1 MPTRRLGPDRPA
13 AFMLALSMAL
23 LPAREAAAD
32 RDRGIAACES
42 QDWET
47 AARELAPEEAT
58 TTDAEVVRCLADM
71 HFSGLGLSRD
81 AQKAFALWKRI
92 ADLGNDDA
100 EETVGYFY
108 LDGVG
113 TARNT
118 KLAEEYFLRS
128 AKQANPKA
136 MSDLSLYYWLG
147 FIGCCPDRQKSLYWT
162 AKLADFG
169 DVAAA
174 MELVRIY
181 STGDGVPEDDKAAL
195 TWALKAAKEDSVEA
209 YLFLGNAME
218 QGRGTEK
225 NPVEAYKWFDL
236 AAFHHESAKA
246 MEAARRRDAIAT
258 GLTAGQIKQA
268 QSLAFD
274 WRLTARPQ

>member
-1 MPTRRLGPDRPA
+1 MRALGSA
-13 AFMLALSMAL
+13 ALRSPVIAFALASSFMSVH
-23 LPAREAAAD
+23 EAAAD
-32 RDRGIAACES
+32 RNRGVAACET

-58 TTDAEVVRCLADM
+58 TTDPEVVHCLADM

-81 AQKAFALWKRI
+81 SKKAFSLWKRI

-100 EETVGYFY
+100 EETVGFFY
-108 LDGVG
+108 LDGEG
-113 TARNT
+113 TVRDT
-118 KLAEEYFLRS
+118 KLAEDYFLRS
-128 AKQANPKA
+128 AKQGNPKA

-147 FIGCCPDRQKSLYWT
+147 YIGCCPDRQKSLYWT
-162 AKLADFG
+162 TKLADFG

-181 STGDGVPEDDKAAL
+181 GSGDSVAKDEKTAL
-195 TWALKAAKEDSVEA
+195 AWALKAAKQDSVEA

-218 QGRGTEK
+218 LGLGAAK
-225 NPVEAYKWFDL
+225 NPVEAYKWFNL
-236 AAFHHESAKA
+236 ATFHRESARA
-246 MEAARRRDAIAT
+246 AEAQRRRDVIAA
-258 GLTAGQIKQA
+258 GLTPDQIKQA
-268 QSLAFD
+268 QHLAFE

>member
-1 MPTRRLGPDRPA
+1 MPARRLGSLGPV
-13 AFMLALSMAL
+13 MLVLTISL
-23 LPAREAAAD
+23 FTARESAAD
-32 RDRGIAACES
+32 RDRGVAACES
-42 QDWET
+42 QDWHT
-47 AARELAPEEAT
+47 AAQELSPEEAT
-58 TTDAEVVRCLADM
+58 TTDPEVVRCLADM
-71 HFSGLGLSRD
+71 RFSGLGLSRD
-81 AQKAFALWKRI
+81 APKAFSLWKRV

-113 TARNT
+113 TARDT

-128 AKQANPKA
+128 ARQGNPKA

-169 DVAAA
+169 DAAAA

-181 STGDGVPEDDKAAL
+181 STGDSVAEDDKAAL
-195 TWALKAAKEDSVEA
+195 AWALKAAKEDSVDA
-209 YLFLGNAME
+209 YLFLGDAME
-218 QGRGTEK
+218 RGRGTDK

-246 MEAARRRDAIAT
+246 VEAGRRRDAIAA
-258 GLTAGQIKQA
+258 GLTADQIKQA
-268 QSLAFD
+268 QSLAFL

>member
-1 MPTRRLGPDRPA
+1 MPARRLGPLRPA
-13 AFMLALSMAL
+13 AAMLALAVSL
-23 LPAREAAAD
+23 LPARQAAAD
-32 RDRGIAACES
+32 RDRGIAACEA

-58 TTDAEVVRCLADM
+58 TTDPEVVRCLADM

-81 AQKAFALWKRI
+81 AQKGFSLWKRI

-108 LDGVG
+108 LDGEG
-113 TARNT
+113 TARDP

-128 AKQANPKA
+128 AKQGNPKA

-147 FIGCCPDRQKSLYWT
+147 FIGCCPDRQQSLYWT

-169 DVAAA
+169 DVASA

-181 STGDGVPEDDKAAL
+181 SSGDGVAEDDKQAL
-195 TWALKAAKEDSVEA
+195 AWALKAAKEDSVEA
-209 YLFLGNAME
+209 YLCLGGAMAE
-218 QGRGTEK
+218 GRGTGK
-225 NPVEAYKWFDL
+225 NPLEAYKWFDL
-236 AAFHHESAKA
+236 AAFHHESPKA
-246 MEAARRRDAIAT
+246 AEAARRRDAIAA
-258 GLTAGQIKQA
+258 GLSPDQIKQA
-268 QSLAFD
+268 QQLAFD

>member
-1 MPTRRLGPDRPA
+1 MRVRRLKPLRPPVIA
-13 AFMLALSMAL
+13 LILAFSVLSVQ
-23 LPAREAAAD
+23 EAAAD
-32 RDRGIAACES
+32 RDRGVAACEA

-58 TTDAEVVRCLADM
+58 TTDPEVVHCLADM
-71 HFSGLGLSRD
+71 HFSGFGLPRD
-81 AQKAFALWKRI
+81 SLKAFSLWKRI

-100 EETVGYFY
+100 EETVGFFY
-108 LDGVG
+108 LDGEG
-113 TARNT
+113 TARDT

-128 AKQANPKA
+128 AKQGNPKA

-174 MELVRIY
+174 MELARIY
-181 STGDGVPEDDKAAL
+181 ASGDSVAKDEKTAL
-195 TWALKAAKEDSVEA
+195 AWALKAAKQDSVEA
-209 YLFLGNAME
+209 YLFLGNALE
-218 QGRGTEK
+218 RGQGAEK
-225 NPVEAYKWFDL
+225 DPVEAYKWFNL
-236 AAFHHESAKA
+236 AAFHRESPKA
-246 MEAARRRDAIAT
+246 AEAARRRDTIAA
-258 GLTAGQIKQA
+258 GLTPDQIRQA
-268 QSLAFD
+268 QHLAFE

>member
-1 MPTRRLGPDRPA
+1 MPARRLGPLRPA
-13 AFMLALSMAL
+13 AAMLALAVSL
-23 LPAREAAAD
+23 LPARQAAAD

-58 TTDAEVVRCLADM
+58 TTDPEVVRCLADM

-81 AQKAFALWKRI
+81 AQKAFSLWKRI

-100 EETVGYFY
+100 EETVGFFY
-108 LDGVG
+108 LDGEG
-113 TARNT
+113 TARDT
-118 KLAEEYFLRS
+118 RLAEDYFLRS
-128 AKQANPKA
+128 AKQGNPKA

-162 AKLADFG
+162 AKLADSG

-181 STGDGVPEDDKAAL
+181 SSGDGVAEDDKQAL
-195 TWALKAAKEDSVEA
+195 AWALKAAKEDSVEA
-209 YLFLGNAME
+209 YLFLGSAMAE
-218 QGRGTEK
+218 GRGTGK
-225 NPVEAYKWFDL
+225 NPLEAYKWFDL
-236 AAFHHESAKA
+236 AAFHHENPKSA
-246 MEAARRRDAIAT
+246 EAARRRDAIAA
-258 GLTAGQIKQA
+258 GLSPDQIKQA
-268 QSLAFD
+268 QQLAFD

>member
-1 MPTRRLGPDRPA
+1 MPQWRLGSLHPA
-13 AFMLALSMAL
+13 AVMLALAISLLSM
-23 LPAREAAAD
+23 REAAAD

-58 TTDAEVVRCLADM
+58 TTDPEVVHCLADM
-71 HFSGLGLSRD
+71 HFSGLGLPRD
-81 AQKAFALWKRI
+81 AQKAFSLWKRI

-108 LDGVG
+108 LDGEG
-113 TARNT
+113 TARDT
-118 KLAEEYFLRS
+118 KLAEEYFLSS
-128 AKQANPKA
+128 AKQGNPKA
-136 MSDLSLYYWLG
+136 MSDLALYYWLG
-147 FIGCCPDRQKSLYWT
+147 YIGCCPDRQKSLYWT
-162 AKLADFG
+162 AKLADSG

-181 STGDGVPEDDKAAL
+181 STGDGVAEDDKTAVA
-195 TWALKAAKEDSVEA
+195 WALKAAKEDSMEA
-209 YLFLGNAME
+209 YLFLGNATAE
-218 QGRGTEK
+218 GRGTEK

-236 AAFHHESAKA
+236 AAFHHESSKA
-246 MEAARRRDAIAT
+246 SEAARRRDAIAA
-258 GLTAGQIKQA
+258 GLTPDQIKQA
-268 QSLAFD
+268 QHLAFD